1 MRITRLGLWALAL
14 LVVTGLFSTA
24 RGSSEATR
32 PGQGSL
38 TIIEPDGKPGKD
50 CPLEHTAV
58 KAEISGFI
66 ARVSV
71 KQIFHNPSDKKIE
84 AVYTFPLSAEAAV
97 DDMLMKV
104 GQREVRG
111 VIKRR
116 EEARQIYERARDKGH
131 VASLLDQ
138 ERPNIFTQSV
148 ANIMPGEKLEITIH
162 YSEVLPYDDGSFKFV
177 FPMVVGPRFI
187 PGEPGQKTGT
197 GWAPDTDQ
205 VPDASRITPPVTPEG
220 TRAGHDLSL
229 QVVIDA
235 GVPILG
241 IDSRLHEITV
251 ERDGAARAS
260 VSLKNKKEVPN
271 QDFVLSYLVAGEEV
285 KSGILTHKDGKEGS
299 MLVLM
304 IPPRR
309 VKPEQIAP
317 KEMIFVID
325 CSGSQSGWPIAKA
338 KKAMRYFIEHMNP
351 EDTFNVIDFNVGV
364 RMLFPEPKNNS
375 ADNRTKAL
383 RYLESLEARG
393 GTWMGP
399 AVEAV
404 AKVPAPEN
412 RLRIVTFMTDGYV
425 GNDFEIISL
434 VQKLR
439 GTSRWFPFGTGNSV
453 NRFLL
458 DNMARL
464 GGGEVEYVLLNSR
477 GEDVGAKFYQRIANP
492 VLTDMSITTEG
503 IKLEE
508 LFPTQVSDLW
518 DRKPL
523 VFKARYTK
531 PGKGKLILKG
541 LQAGKRYEQVLDVTL
556 PDKETA
562 NSSLASLWA
571 RAKVDSLM
579 DQDLMGI
586 QRGNPK
592 KEVKEEIIKVALD
605 HRIMTQFTSF
615 VAVEEAVI
623 TTDGKPVR
631 VTVPVEMPDGVS
643 RKGVFGETVA
653 NLAIPSAPMAQ
664 PPVLGRSRQSTM
676 PYLGSPVTAS
686 KRLEG
691 AAPGEALVKKARGG
705 SAGPQAADELELK
718 DGKKD
723 YRTAS
728 IDKEKDLLGLE
739 KLTSDLRD
747 LIEAVEKGQDTS
759 KGKIRVK
766 DGRVTV
772 QVWLTQSNETILK
785 ALKEKGL
792 TISFTATG
800 GKLVIGAVEV
810 KKLRELA
817 KIAQVRLIEPLP
829 DA

>member
-1 MRITRLGLWALAL
+1 MRITRSGLWALAL
-14 LVVTGLFSTA
+14 LATTGLLSTA
-24 RGSSEATR
+24 WCGSETTG

-38 TIIEPDGKPGKD
+38 TIIEPDGKQGKD
-50 CPLEHTAV
+50 CPLEHTDV
-58 KAEISGFI
+58 KADISGFI

-104 GQREVRG
+104 GKREVRG
-111 VIKRR
+111 VIKRK
-116 EEARQIYERARDKGH
+116 EEARQIYEQARDRGH

-148 ANIMPGEKLEITIH
+148 ANIMPGEKVEITIH
-162 YSEVLPYDDGSFKFV
+162 YSEALPYDDGSFKFV

-197 GWAPDTDQ
+197 GWASDTDQ

-220 TRAGHDLSL
+220 IRAGHDLSL

-241 IDSRLHEITV
+241 IDSKLHEIAI
-251 ERDGAARAS
+251 ERDGAAKAS
-260 VSLKNKKEVPN
+260 VSLKNKKEIPN
-271 QDFVLSYLVAGEEV
+271 KDFVLSYLVAGDEV
-285 KSGILTHKDGKEGS
+285 KSGVLAHKDGKEGS
-299 MLVLM
+299 ALLIM

-325 CSGSQSGWPIAKA
+325 CSGSQAGWPIAKA
-338 KKAMRYFIEHMNP
+338 KEAMRYFIERMNP
-351 EDTFNVIDFNVGV
+351 EDTFNVIDFNVSV
-364 RMLFPEPKNNS
+364 RMLFPEPKKNT
-375 ADNRTKAL
+375 ADSRIKAL

-404 AKVPAPEN
+404 AKAPAPEN

-439 GTSRWFPFGTGNSV
+439 GASRWFPFGTGNSV

-458 DNMARL
+458 DNMARV

-477 GEDVGAKFYQRIANP
+477 GQDVGRKFYERIANP

-531 PGKGKLILKG
+531 AGKGKIILKG
-541 LQAGKRYEQVLDVTL
+541 LQAGKPYEQVLDVTL
-556 PDKETA
+556 PETETA
-562 NSSLASLWA
+562 NASLAPLWA

-579 DQDLMGI
+579 DQDFMGI
-586 QRGNPK
+586 QRGKPRNDI
-592 KEVKEEIIKVALD
+592 KEEIIRVALE

-643 RKGVFGETVA
+643 REGVFGETA
-653 NLAIPSAPMAQ
+653 AKLAMPSAPMGRLPAS
-664 PPVLGRSRQSTM
+664 GRSPEGYNLARA
-676 PYLGSPVTAS
+676 GSPVAAA
-686 KRLEG
+686 KRREG
-691 AAPGEALVKKARGG
+691 ALPAEALVETTGRSQRA
-705 SAGPQAADELELK
+705 QLK
-718 DGKKD
+718 DEQEQKD
-723 YRTAS
+723 AESGRRTAS
-728 IDKEKDLLGLE
+728 IDKEKDLPGLE
-739 KLTSDLRD
+739 KLTADLRT

-759 KGKIRVK
+759 KGKVRVK
-766 DGRVTV
+766 DGKVTV
-772 QVWLTQSNETILK
+772 QVWLTQSTEAVLK
-785 ALKEKGL
+785 ELKEKGL

-810 KKLRELA
+810 KKLVELA

-829 DA
+829 EA

>member
-14 LVVTGLFSTA
+14 LVATGLLSTA
-24 RGSSEATR
+24 WGSSEATR

-50 CPLEHTAV
+50 CPLEHTDV
-58 KAEISGFI
+58 SAEISGFI

-71 KQIFHNPSDKKIE
+71 KQIFHNPTDKKIE

-116 EEARQIYERARDKGH
+116 EEAREIYERARDKGH

-148 ANIMPGEKLEITIH
+148 ANIMPGEKVEITIH

-187 PGEPGQKTGT
+187 PGEPGKKTGT
-197 GWAPDTDQ
+197 GWASDTDQ

-220 TRAGHDLSL
+220 TRAGHDLSMK
-229 QVVIDA
+229 VVIDA

-241 IDSRLHEITV
+241 IESKLHEIAI
-251 ERDGAARAS
+251 EKDGATRAS
-260 VSLKNKKEVPN
+260 VSLKNKKELPN
-271 QDFVLSYLVAGEEV
+271 KDFVLSYLVAGDEV
-285 KSGILTHKDGKEGS
+285 KSGVLAHKDGKEGS
-299 MLVLM
+299 VLVLM
-304 IPPRR
+304 IPPKR

-325 CSGSQSGWPIAKA
+325 CSGSQMGWPLAKA
-338 KKAMRYFIEHMNP
+338 KEAMRYFIEHMNP

-364 RMLFPEPKNNS
+364 RMLFPEPKKNS
-375 ADNRTKAL
+375 ADNRMKAL

-404 AKVPAPEN
+404 AKTPAAEN

-477 GEDVGAKFYQRIANP
+477 GQDVGAKFYQRIANP
-492 VLTDMSITTEG
+492 VLTDMSITAEG

-531 PGKGKLILKG
+531 PGKGKVILKG
-541 LQAGKRYEQVLDVTL
+541 LQAGKPYEQVLDVTL
-556 PDKETA
+556 PETETA

-592 KEVKEEIIKVALD
+592 SEVKEEIVRVALA

-653 NLAIPSAPMAQ
+653 AHSAPMAQ
-664 PPVLGRSRQSTM
+664 LPAHGRSQRVYM
-676 PYLGSPVTAS
+676 PYLGSSVTAA
-686 KRLEG
+686 KRLEE
-691 AAPGEALVKKARGG
+691 AAPSEALVKRGRTG
-705 SAGPQAADELELK
+705 TTGPQAVDELELK
-718 DGKKD
+718 DAKMD
-723 YRTAS
+723 RRTAS
-728 IDKEKDLLGLE
+728 IDKEKDRPGLE
-739 KLTSDLRD
+739 KLADDLRT

-759 KGKIRVK
+759 KGKIRIK
-766 DGRVTV
+766 DGKVTV
-772 QVWLTQSNETILK
+772 QVWLTQSNEAVLK

-792 TISFTATG
+792 AISFTATG
-800 GKLVIGAVEV
+800 GKLVIGAVDV
-810 KKLRELA
+810 KKLIELA

-829 DA
+829 EA